1 MPEVSLVAILD
12 ADKEGFLRAERSLI
26 QTIGRAARNV
36 NGRAILYADSMT
48 GSMAKAIGETNRRRE
63 KQIAFNEAHGITPQ
77 TVQKRVA
84 DVMEGARVAAPGA
97 ARGRTRSNGRDAKAA
112 IEVPSDPKALGK
124 FLTQLEE
131 QMLEH
136 ARNLEFEEAARL
148 RDEIREIR
156 EERLIN
162 PA

>member
-1 MPEVSLVAILD
+1 MRP
-12 ADKEGFLRAERSLI
+12 
-26 QTIGRAARNV
+26 GRAARNV
-36 NGRAILYADSMT
+36 NGRAILYADTMT
-48 GSMAKAIGETNRRRE
+48 GSMETAIGETNRRRQ
-63 KQIAFNEAHGITPQ
+63 KQIDFNEAHGITPQ

-97 ARGRTRSNGRDAKAA
+97 ARGRNRANGRDSKPRR
-112 IEVPSDPKALGK
+112 EVPADPKALGK
-124 FLTQLEE
+124 FLAGLEE

-148 RDEIREIR
+148 RDEIHQIR
-156 EERLIN
+156 EEQLVN